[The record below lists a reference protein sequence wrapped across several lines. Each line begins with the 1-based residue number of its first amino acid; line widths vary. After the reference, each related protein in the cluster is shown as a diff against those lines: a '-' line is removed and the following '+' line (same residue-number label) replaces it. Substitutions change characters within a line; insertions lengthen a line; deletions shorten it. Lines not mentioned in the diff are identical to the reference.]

1 MRTSTRISP
10 RLGRLAGAAAILFI
24 PLATLLVVLATRV
37 DDTSSAAAT
46 QLATLGVSGDALTAL
61 RWVIAAGLVAAASVV
76 TVTLT
81 RRR

>member
-37 DDTSSAAAT
+37 GDATGAAAT
-46 QLATLGVSGDALTAL
+46 QPATMGVSGDTLTAL
-61 RWVIAAGLVAAASVV
+61 RWVVAAGLVAAASVIG
-76 TVTLT
+76 VTLA